1 MSAQIKGV
9 SESKELSNRGYKA
22 SQLSN
27 QVKVRISLVILKEL
41 MEGGHVVNRHIKM
54 LFDEN
59 EINSFEDLEIK
70 NLAFIQIEKGQMGNM
85 EGLDLSALNSGNVAA
100 AAGNNEKVQ
109 DGAPGNRSGDGKN
122 LAAAA
127 GAQ

>member
-100 AAGNNEKVQ
+100 AGSNEKVQ
-109 DGAPGNRSGDGKN
+109 DGAPGNRPGDDKN